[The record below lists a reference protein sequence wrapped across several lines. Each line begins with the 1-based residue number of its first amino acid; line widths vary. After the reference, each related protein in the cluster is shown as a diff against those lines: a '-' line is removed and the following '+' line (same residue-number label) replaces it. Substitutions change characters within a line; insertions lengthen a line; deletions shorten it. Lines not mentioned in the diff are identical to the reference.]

1 MIRTYES
8 LEGDSPLVLQGTVPF
23 NNQILISLSM
33 SPYFFYFFAAV
44 LIFASLSVVLAKN
57 PLYNV
62 LSLVVAIF
70 SLSCLFVILEAF
82 FVGMVLLLVYAGAVL
97 IFFLFVVMCLNLN
110 TVTLT
115 SSQQSRFHWLGT
127 FVGLMFVSSFYFAA
141 KSFIKAQ
148 TMEATSIRGT
158 IETIGKIL
166 FTDYLLPFELTSL
179 LLLIAIFGIV
189 SLAQGAL
196 STGKN
201 TENP

>member
-1 MIRTYES
+1 
-8 LEGDSPLVLQGTVPF
+8 
-23 NNQILISLSM
+23 M
-33 SPYFFYFFAAV
+33 SPYFFYLFAAV
-44 LIFASLSVVLAKN
+44 LIFAGLSVVLAKN

-70 SLSCLFVILEAF
+70 SLSCLFVLLDAY
-82 FVGMVLLLVYAGAVL
+82 FVGMILLLVYAGAVL
-97 IFFLFVVMCLNLN
+97 VFFLFVVMCLNLN

-115 SSQQSRFHWLGT
+115 SQQQGRFRLLGSL
-127 FVGLMFVSSFYFAA
+127 VGVLFLTSFYFAT

-148 TMEATSIRGT
+148 TMDPSSLRGT
-158 IETIGKIL
+158 IENIGQIL

-196 STGKN
+196 STGKEKADDANQETGNMDIEN
-201 TENP
+201 T

>member
-1 MIRTYES
+1 M
-8 LEGDSPLVLQGTVPF
+8 SPFFFYLFAT
-23 NNQILISLSM
+23 ILILACLAVV
-33 SPYFFYFFAAV
+33 FAR
-44 LIFASLSVVLAKN
+44 N

-62 LSLVVAIF
+62 LALVVAIF
-70 SLSCLFVILEAF
+70 LFSWLFVLLF
-82 FVGMVLLLVYAGAVL
+82 FVGMILLLVYAGAVL

-110 TVTLT
+110 AISL
-115 SSQQSRFHWLGT
+115 SSAQQNRFQWLGGI
-127 FVGLMFVSSFYFAA
+127 VGLMFASSFCLAT

-148 TMEATSIRGT
+148 TMEASSIRGT

-201 TENP
+201 VENS